1 MASARYNL
9 ARPTQSPQSP
19 GMAKQ
24 LEDTASDPAEP
35 EPAAAP
41 PKVRTLACLA
51 GVSLERGVPTESI
64 REYIREPENLVWVDV
79 TDPGPE
85 ELSMLLEEFGFH
97 PLALEDVARAQQRA
111 KVDEYKGYLFVVMY
125 GVLPSGAGMVRARQ
139 VGNLPQAEAELCTV
153 EVDLFI
159 GRNYLVSAH
168 HGKLPALD
176 EAAARWTRG
185 GQMLREGIGFLV
197 YTVIDALI
205 DAYFPLIDAVEQQVT
220 EMEVELFTTFKADTT
235 QRLLHLKRSLVALR
249 RVVYPL
255 REVFHVFLRPEH
267 PFFSAATRVYLHDV
281 YDHILRILD
290 RLDIER
296 EMVASTTEA
305 YLTLSSNRLNLTV
318 KKLTVV
324 TVCVAILGAVFGAWG
339 MNFEVLPMTASPWG
353 FWVVVAGTM
362 ALVAAVMWIGRRLD
376 WL

>member
-1 MASARYNL
+1 
-9 ARPTQSPQSP
+9 
-19 GMAKQ
+19 MAKQ
-24 LEDTASDPAEP
+24 LEETTSDVS
-35 EPAAAP
+35 EPAAA

-51 GVSLERGVPTESI
+51 GVSLERGVPTELI

-79 TDPGPE
+79 QDPGPE

-125 GVLPSGAGMVRARQ
+125 GVVPGGAGILPAGQ
-139 VGNLPQAEAELCTV
+139 AGNLPHVPAWQAGGLPHGEAELCTV

-168 HGKLPALD
+168 RGKLPALD

-205 DAYFPLIDAVEQQVT
+205 DAYFPLIDAIEQQVS
-220 EMEVELFTTFKADTT
+220 EMEVELFTTFKADTI
-235 QRLLHLKRSLVALR
+235 QRLLHLKRTLVALR
-249 RVVYPL
+249 RVVNPL

-290 RLDIER
+290 VLDIER

-305 YLTLSSNRLNLTV
+305 YLTLSSNRLNVTM
-318 KKLTVV
+318 KKLTVA
-324 TVCVAILGAVFGAWG
+324 TICVAILGAVFGAWG
-339 MNFEVLPMTASPWG
+339 MNFPALPLTDAAWG
-353 FWVVVAGTM
+353 FWAVVAGTVV
-362 ALVAAVMWIGRRLD
+362 LVAAVVWIGRKLD